1 MSTVKL
7 IPCLLAATAL
17 ASAATRPDMLVS
29 TTWLAEHAADAN
41 LVILHIAANR
51 TIYDNGHIPGARFLP
66 LGELAITVNGV
77 HNELPPV
84 ADLKK
89 LFEAAGVS
97 DASRVILYSDAA
109 VLPATRTWFT
119 LDYLGHSAKA
129 SLLDGGLEKWR
140 AEGRALS
147 KEAPAVAP
155 GVFTPR
161 LKPEV
166 LVPMDT
172 VKQLSSKPAAA
183 SAPLL
188 VDVRSPADFQG
199 EKGAHIP
206 NAMNAFWMENQASR
220 ENQALKPEA
229 ELRKQLEA
237 LGLTPGKSVVTYCN
251 SGMQATQ
258 TYFTLKYLGYDVRM
272 YDGSLSEWN
281 LRGGQVE
288 K

>member
-1 MSTVKL
+1 MKF

-29 TTWLAEHAADAN
+29 TAWLAQHATEAN
-41 LVILHIAANR
+41 LVILHVAASR
-51 TIYDNGHIPGARFLP
+51 TIYDSGHIPGARFLP
-66 LGELAITVNGV
+66 LAELAITVNGV

-89 LFEAAGVS
+89 LMETAGVS

-109 VLPATRTWFT
+109 VLPATRAYFT
-119 LDYLGHSAKA
+119 LDYLGHADKA

-140 AEGRALS
+140 SEGRALS
-147 KEAPAVAP
+147 KEMPAAAP
-155 GVFTPR
+155 GAFTPH

-172 VKQLSSKPAAA
+172 VKQLSAKPATA

-188 VDVRSPADFQG
+188 VDVRSPSDFQG

-206 NAMNAFWMENQASR
+206 NAMNAFWMENQVSR
-220 ENQALKPEA
+220 ENQELRPEA
-229 ELRKQLEA
+229 ALRKQLEA

-281 LRGGQVE
+281 LRGGQVD

>member
-1 MSTVKL
+1 MKFTL
-7 IPCLLAATAL
+7 CLLATTAL
-17 ASAATRPDMLVS
+17 ASAAVHPEMLVS
-29 TTWLAEHAADAN
+29 TEWLAQHATDTN
-41 LVILHIAANR
+41 VVILHVAANR

-66 LGELAITVNGV
+66 LTELAVTVNGV
-77 HNELPPV
+77 HNEFPPV

-89 LFEAAGVS
+89 LLETAGVS

-109 VLPATRTWFT
+109 VLPATRTYFT
-119 LDYLGHSAKA
+119 LDYLGHAEKT

-140 AEGRALS
+140 SEGRSLS
-147 KEAPAVAP
+147 KESPASKP
-155 GVFTPR
+155 SGVFTPR
-161 LKPEV
+161 LRPEV
-166 LVPMDT
+166 LAPLET
-172 VKQLSSKPAAA
+172 VKQLSAKPASAEAA
-183 SAPLL
+183 CL
-188 VDVRSPADFQG
+188 VDVRAPADFQG

-206 NAMNAFWMENQASR
+206 NAMNAFWMENQVSR

-229 ELRKQLEA
+229 ALRKQLEA
-237 LGLTPGKSVVTYCN
+237 LGLTPGKSIVTYCN

-281 LRGGQVE
+281 ARGGQTE

>member
-1 MSTVKL
+1 MKFTL
-7 IPCLLAATAL
+7 CLLATTAL
-17 ASAATRPDMLVS
+17 ASAAVHPEMLVS
-29 TTWLAEHAADAN
+29 TEWLAQHATDTN
-41 LVILHIAANR
+41 VVILHVAANR

-66 LGELAITVNGV
+66 LTELAVTVNGV
-77 HNELPPV
+77 HNEFPPV

-89 LFEAAGVS
+89 LLETAGVS

-109 VLPATRTWFT
+109 VLPATRTYFT
-119 LDYLGHSAKA
+119 LDYLGHAEKT

-140 AEGRALS
+140 SEGRSLS
-147 KEAPAVAP
+147 KESPASKP
-155 GVFTPR
+155 SGVFTPR
-161 LKPEV
+161 LRPEV
-166 LVPMDT
+166 LAPLET
-172 VKQLSSKPAAA
+172 VKQLSAKPASAEAA
-183 SAPLL
+183 CL
-188 VDVRSPADFQG
+188 VDVRAPADFQG

-206 NAMNAFWMENQASR
+206 NAMNAFWMENQVGR

-229 ELRKQLEA
+229 ALRKQLEA
-237 LGLTPGKSVVTYCN
+237 LGLTPGKSIVTYCN

-281 LRGGQVE
+281 ARGGQTE

>member
-1 MSTVKL
+1 MKFTL
-7 IPCLLAATAL
+7 CLLATTAL
-17 ASAATRPDMLVS
+17 ASAAVHPDMLVS
-29 TTWLAEHAADAN
+29 TEWLAQHTTDTN
-41 LVILHIAANR
+41 VVILHVAANR

-66 LGELAITVNGV
+66 LTELAVTVNGV
-77 HNELPPV
+77 HNEFPPV

-89 LFEAAGVS
+89 LLETAGVS

-109 VLPATRTWFT
+109 VLPATRTYFT
-119 LDYLGHSAKA
+119 LDYLGHAEKT

-140 AEGRALS
+140 SEGRSLS
-147 KEAPAVAP
+147 QESPVAKP
-155 GVFTPR
+155 SGVFTPR
-161 LKPEV
+161 LRPEV
-166 LVPMDT
+166 LAPLET
-172 VKQLSSKPAAA
+172 VKQLSAKPASAEAA
-183 SAPLL
+183 RL
-188 VDVRSPADFQG
+188 VDVRAPADFQG

-206 NAMNAFWMENQASR
+206 NKMNAFWMENQVSR

-229 ELRKQLEA
+229 ALRKQLEA
-237 LGLTPGKSVVTYCN
+237 LGLTPGKSIVTYCN

-281 LRGGQVE
+281 ARGGQTE